1 MKFKIGDFIKFKGD
15 NRIARIESYSRGWAG
30 DLAYN
35 IKWPWCGEDDTPEQ
49 SRVYVHPGDEQMEL
63 LDEEMVR
70 ILYGKEPR
78 RSF

>member
-35 IKWPWCGEDDTPEQ
+35 IKWPWCGEDDT
-49 SRVYVHPGDEQMEL
+49 
-63 LDEEMVR
+63 
-70 ILYGKEPR
+70 K
-78 RSF
+78 